1 MRNKNLLFK
10 IPGQSDITIAVVFP
24 FFWSDSSIKLYHG
37 IRDAAE
43 IYRINLLFIQGYY
56 SSQSDD
62 KKTTEPSFEEPGN
75 IVYKLVSRHS
85 VDGLII
91 VTGGL
96 KRHSDKLDLIR
107 YCKVFEPIPGISI
120 GSEIENIP
128 NIVINSTNAVKTI
141 MRHLIEVH
149 GKKRIAFIRGP
160 HDQTDSIERMEA
172 YRSSLNEYGIEY
184 SDLLV
189 SANGVWNKD
198 LAYTATLELMALN
211 KNCIDA
217 ILCANDCDANCAI
230 AALRTLNINIPEDV
244 AVIGFNNDFIAEA
257 TTPSITSIDQNLYGR
272 GQLAIKI
279 LSDHING
286 IHLSSDYKVD
296 APVIIRQS
304 CGCLARAAKAVETTY
319 ITRRDSP
326 VKTIDVL
333 DMAAIRD
340 QLKERVFETLYT
352 PRNDKTLN
360 WCKTVVDTFITTIS
374 DTAKNDFLLV
384 FNEIIHQYV
393 NNGFDITHWHDALSV
408 LDLSLE
414 YFTDRDSFTA
424 RRTLLHKARIHL
436 SETNEQIQKSSLIQ
450 MEERNAAIYALN
462 QSLKT
467 TIELNRILD
476 LLVCDFPKI
485 GIQSCYLVL
494 YEDPEKPLEYSKL
507 MLAYNR
513 TGRLTIP
520 SGGVRFSSMQILPE
534 EFISLSQHKSL
545 ILEPLFHGC
554 NQIGFILFELGR
566 KDTGFYESFP
576 AELSAALWSS
586 QLKSTIEKNE
596 SLLRSQSDEI
606 AKYNEEL
613 QERAS
618 ELEFAFQQIERN
630 RDKLLVAEKM
640 ASLGRLTAGIAH
652 EINTPL
658 ATIRASIGEMELLV
672 NELSQ
677 SIDDKDIEAD
687 DFSEIFN
694 EMRKAIDLS
703 DKSLHNAVSYI
714 KSIQEQTG
722 NSGGPEITDFDLL
735 TVIDSVTRFLN
746 HSIKQS
752 LCKVNLNAPPQPVI
766 IRGSSEK
773 MIQVF
778 TNLMT
783 NAIDALEYSNV
794 RLITISLHIENND
807 LKVSVT
813 DTGCGITEES
823 MKKIFEPL
831 FTTKSF
837 GRGTGLGLPIVQ
849 KIITEDF
856 NGKITVTSEPGK
868 GTTFYLH
875 LKTI

>member
-10 IPGQSDITIAVVFP
+10 IPGHSDITIVVAFP

-43 IYRINLLFIQGYY
+43 KYRINLLTIQGYY
-56 SSQSDD
+56 YSRSNDQ
-62 KKTTEPSFEEPGN
+62 KLPEPSFEEPGN
-75 IVYKLVSRHS
+75 IVYKLVSRHT
-85 VDGLII
+85 VDGLIM
-91 VTGGL
+91 VTRGL
-96 KRHSDKLDLIR
+96 KCHSDKLDFIR
-107 YCKVFEPIPGISI
+107 HCKVFDPIPSISI
-120 GSEIENIP
+120 GLEIENVP
-128 NIVINSTNAVKTI
+128 KIVIDSTNAVKMI

-149 GKKRIAFIRGP
+149 DKRRIAFICGP
-160 HDQTDSIERMEA
+160 HDNTDSFERLEA
-172 YRSSLNEYGIEY
+172 YRSSLSDYGIEY
-184 SDLLV
+184 SDLLISSNDV
-189 SANGVWNKD
+189 YNRD
-198 LAYTATLELMALN
+198 LAYAATLELMALN
-211 KNCIDA
+211 NNTIDA
-217 ILCANDCDANCAI
+217 ILCVNDHDANGAI
-230 AALRTLNINIPEDV
+230 AALRSLNISVPDDV
-244 AVIGFNNDFIAEA
+244 AVIGFNNDYIAEA

-304 CGCLARAAKAVETTY
+304 CGCLSRAAKAVETAF

-326 VKTIDVL
+326 VKTSDVIDRT
-333 DMAAIRD
+333 AIRD
-340 QLKERVFETLYT
+340 QLKERVFETLNA
-352 PRNDKTLN
+352 PRNDKSLS
-360 WCKTVVDTFITTIS
+360 WCNTFVDTFITAIA
-374 DTAKNDFLLV
+374 DTSKNDFLRV
-384 FNEIIHQYV
+384 FNEIIHQYG
-393 NNGFDITHWHDALSV
+393 NSGFDITHWHDALSV
-408 LDLSLE
+408 LDLSLD
-414 YFTDRDSFTA
+414 YFTDSESVTDNRA
-424 RRTLLHKARIHL
+424 LILKARIHL
-436 SETNEQIQKSSLIQ
+436 SETNEQIQKSSLLR
-450 MEERNAAIYALN
+450 METQNAAINALN
-462 QSLKT
+462 HSFNT

-476 LLVCDFPKI
+476 LLVCDLPKI

-494 YEDPEKPLEYSKL
+494 YEDSGKPLEHSKL

-520 SGGVRFSSMQILPE
+520 PGGVRFNSTQILPE
-534 EFISLSQHKSL
+534 EFIPLSQHKSL
-545 ILEPLFHGC
+545 ILEPLFYGF

-566 KDTGFYESFP
+566 KDSGFYELFP

-586 QLKSTIEKNE
+586 RLKSTVDKNE
-596 SLLRSQSDEI
+596 SILRSQSDEI
-606 AKYNEEL
+606 AKFNEAL

-630 RDKLLVAEKM
+630 QDKLIVAEKM

-658 ATIRASIGEMELLV
+658 ATIRASLGELDHLV

-677 SIDDKDIEAD
+677 SIDDPDIVSE
-687 DFSEIFN
+687 DFNQIFTD
-694 EMRKAIDLS
+694 MLRAVDLS
-703 DKSLHNAVSYI
+703 EKSVHNAVSYI

-722 NSGGPEITDFDLL
+722 NKNGQKISDFDLL
-735 TVIDSVTRFLN
+735 AVIDSVTRFLN

-752 LCKVNLNAPPQPVI
+752 LCKVQINTSPEPVI

-778 TNLMT
+778 TNLLT
-783 NAIDALEYSNV
+783 NAIDALEYSDI

-807 LKVSVT
+807 LTVSIT
-813 DTGCGITEES
+813 DTGCGINEES
-823 MKKIFEPL
+823 MKKIFQPL

-856 NGKITVTSEPGK
+856 NGRISVTSEPGR